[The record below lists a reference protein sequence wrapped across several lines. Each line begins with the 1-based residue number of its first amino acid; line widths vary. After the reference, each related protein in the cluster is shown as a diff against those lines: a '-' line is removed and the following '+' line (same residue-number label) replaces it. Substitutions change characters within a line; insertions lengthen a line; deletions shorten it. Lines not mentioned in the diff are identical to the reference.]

1 MAHTVPE
8 FTALKK
14 SGRKISMLTAYDF
27 PTAQIVDA
35 AGVDAILV
43 GDSLA
48 MVVQGKSNTL
58 PVTLEEMIYH
68 TEIVRRA
75 AENALVIAD
84 LPFPGG
90 HESWVETMRHCAEII
105 KRTNCHGIK
114 METSFEQQEMVARL
128 VDAGIP
134 VLAHIGLLPQK
145 IQTFGKYSM
154 QRVRD
159 ELFRDARA
167 VETAGAFG
175 VVLECVDHS
184 IASEISAEISIPTI
198 GIGSGP
204 HCDGQILVLQDIL
217 GLSGR
222 TPKHAKQYV
231 DIRTQ
236 IFNACAS
243 YKNEVESGAF
253 PAK

>member
-1 MAHTVPE
+1 MTLTVPE

-27 PTAQIVDA
+27 PTARIVDE
-35 AGVDAILV
+35 AGIDAILV
-43 GDSLA
+43 GDSLG
-48 MVVQGKSNTL
+48 MVVQGKCNTL

-68 TEIVRRA
+68 AEIVRRA
-75 AENALVIAD
+75 ASNALVIAD

-90 HESWVETMRHCAEII
+90 HESWVETMRHCSDIL
-105 KRTNCHGIK
+105 KRTGCHGVK
-114 METSFEQQEMVARL
+114 METSYAQQEMVARL

-134 VLAHIGLLPQK
+134 ILAHIGLLPQK
-145 IQTFGKYSM
+145 IQTYGKYSL

-159 ELFRDARA
+159 ELFRDALA
-167 VETAGAFG
+167 VQKAGAFG
-175 VVLECVDHS
+175 VVLECVEHG
-184 IASEISAEISIPTI
+184 IAGEISTELEIPTI

-222 TPKHAKQYV
+222 TPKHARQYA
-231 DIRTQ
+231 DLHAQ
-236 IFNACAS
+236 ILGACEA
-243 YKNEVESGAF
+243 YRKDVEEGTF